1 MSSRKA
7 ISILIAIIIVVIIIG
22 PLFQPS
28 KDEVES
34 FLSKIAIPIEDT
46 DYKIEYQR
54 AHYIRTHTACF
65 FGKIIPVI
73 PPLCMYTP
81 FHYFNYI
88 ELDPNTGETEYHVY
102 LMVKTRD
109 YDCLVYNPVNGKYIG
124 TCKELLNQT
133 RKLQ

>member
-1 MSSRKA
+1 MSLGKA
-7 ISILIAIIIVVIIIG
+7 IYILITIIIVASIIG

-34 FLSKIAIPIEDT
+34 FLSEIAIPIEDT
-46 DYKIEYQR
+46 NWKMELQR

-73 PPLCMYTP
+73 PPLCTYTP

-88 ELDPNTGETEYHVY
+88 EYNPDTNETEYHVY

-109 YDCLVYNPVNGKYIG
+109 YGCLVYNPVNGKYMG
-124 TCKELLNQT
+124 TCEELLKRT
-133 RKLQ
+133 R